1 MILAGAGAAA
11 GTSGT
16 TWSATSRGPSSVEE
30 TALAVEALL
39 AAPSDPRR
47 QPVLEAG
54 LQWLVRAVEES
65 RYRQTAAIG
74 LHLARLWYCEKV
86 YPLAFTV
93 SALGQAVKLLSRPA

>member
-1 MILAGAGAAA
+1 MVGE
-11 GTSGT
+11 
-16 TWSATSRGPSSVEE
+16 SRSPSSVEE

-39 AAPSDPRR
+39 AAPSDPQR

-54 LQWLVRAVEES
+54 LQWLVRAVQES
-65 RYRQTAAIG
+65 RHRQTATIG
-74 LHLARLWYCEKV
+74 LHLARLWYSEKV